1 MLSLISTPIGNL
13 DDISLRAI
21 DVIKSADFIYTEDT
35 RSFKKIL
42 DSIEC
47 KKKCKSFHEHNEDII
62 YKEIIKHLK
71 NKKHV
76 VLTCEAG
83 TPAISDPG
91 YKFIRECLNLNLKYT
106 LIPGPSSLINAVVLS
121 GLPTDKFSFYGFI
134 PKKNNAQ
141 QKLFQKV
148 SNDEKTAIM
157 FESVKRLRKTIISI
171 SKHLDN
177 NRHISVCREMT
188 KIHEQIVQ
196 GNCEDLLKKID
207 DGSLPLKGEIVLV
220 IEGNITNNINIKLD
234 NKVKDAFL
242 EKLSISDAAK
252 LLSLV
257 TGQSRQDIYKFLNNK

>member
-42 DSIEC
+42 DSIYC
-47 KKKCKSFHEHNEDII
+47 KKKYKSFHEHNEDII
-62 YKEIIKHLK
+62 CKEIIKHLK
-71 NKKHV
+71 NKKRV

-91 YKFIRECLNLNLKYT
+91 YKLIRECLNLNLKYT

-141 QKLFQKV
+141 KKLFQKV
-148 SNDEKTAIM
+148 SNDEKTVIM

-171 SKHLDN
+171 SKYLDN

-196 GNCEDLLKKID
+196 GNCEQLLKKID

-220 IEGNITNNINIKLD
+220 IEGSITNNINIRLD
-234 NKVKDAFL
+234 NKVKDTFL

>member
-1 MLSLISTPIGNL
+1 M
-13 DDISLRAI
+13 
-21 DVIKSADFIYTEDT
+21 
-35 RSFKKIL
+35 
-42 DSIEC
+42 
-47 KKKCKSFHEHNEDII
+47 
-62 YKEIIKHLK
+62 
-71 NKKHV
+71 
-76 VLTCEAG
+76 
-83 TPAISDPG
+83 
-91 YKFIRECLNLNLKYT
+91 KYT

-134 PKKNNAQ
+134 PKKKNAQ
-141 QKLFQKV
+141 KKLFQKV

-220 IEGNITNNINIKLD
+220 IQGNITININIKLD

-242 EKLSISDAAK
+242 DKLSISDAAK
-252 LLSLV
+252 LLSLL
-257 TGQSRQDIYKFLNNK
+257 TGQSRQDIYKFLNSK

>member
-62 YKEIIKHLK
+62 CKEIIKHLK

-91 YKFIRECLNLNLKYT
+91 YKLIRECLNLNLKYT

-141 QKLFQKV
+141 HKLFQKV
-148 SNDEKTAIM
+148 SNDEKTVIM
-157 FESVKRLRKTIISI
+157 F
-171 SKHLDN
+171 
-177 NRHISVCREMT
+177 
-188 KIHEQIVQ
+188 
-196 GNCEDLLKKID
+196 
-207 DGSLPLKGEIVLV
+207 
-220 IEGNITNNINIKLD
+220 
-234 NKVKDAFL
+234 
-242 EKLSISDAAK
+242 
-252 LLSLV
+252 
-257 TGQSRQDIYKFLNNK
+257 

>member
-62 YKEIIKHLK
+62 CKEIIKHLK

-76 VLTCEAG
+76 ILTCEAG

-91 YKFIRECLNLNLKYT
+91 YKLIRECLNLNLKYT

-121 GLPTDKFSFYGFI
+121 
-134 PKKNNAQ
+134 
-141 QKLFQKV
+141 FQKR
-148 SNDEKTAIM
+148 IM
-157 FESVKRLRKTIISI
+157 LNKNYF
-171 SKHLDN
+171 
-177 NRHISVCREMT
+177 
-188 KIHEQIVQ
+188 
-196 GNCEDLLKKID
+196 KKFQVMKKPQ
-207 DGSLPLKGEIVLV
+207 LC
-220 IEGNITNNINIKLD
+220 
-234 NKVKDAFL
+234 
-242 EKLSISDAAK
+242 
-252 LLSLV
+252 LSLSKDSEK
-257 TGQSRQDIYKFLNNK
+257 QLFLFHNILIIIDIFQFAER

>member
-1 MLSLISTPIGNL
+1 M
-13 DDISLRAI
+13 
-21 DVIKSADFIYTEDT
+21 
-35 RSFKKIL
+35 
-42 DSIEC
+42 
-47 KKKCKSFHEHNEDII
+47 
-62 YKEIIKHLK
+62 
-71 NKKHV
+71 
-76 VLTCEAG
+76 
-83 TPAISDPG
+83 
-91 YKFIRECLNLNLKYT
+91 KYT
-106 LIPGPSSLINAVVLS
+106 LIPGPSSVINAVVLS

-177 NRHISVCREMT
+177 NQHISVCREMT

-196 GNCEDLLKKID
+196 GNCEHILKKID

-220 IEGNITNNINIKLD
+220 IEGNSSNNIDIKLD
-234 NKVKDAFL
+234 NKVKDTFL
-242 EKLSISDAAK
+242 DKLSISDAAK